1 MRKIFALAIAGAM
14 AIGIVSFAG
23 ADESVQTIEASISPK
38 KLSKK
43 KHKPVTLVTDVTT
56 FPDREADPNTD
67 QPPSADQTLVDFPK
81 NMKFDTGA
89 VPKCDVNAAGLEGT
103 TTEAAKQACG
113 EDSQVSVDGA
123 DKSYAHVTID
133 NDPNAPNSETTPVE
147 VIVTAFNGA
156 EKDTIYL
163 HSKPVGDFAALPP
176 SILTGKLKDSPDG
189 KPYGKRLDVTIP
201 DLLAGAIDDFVVTV
215 KAGKYVQARCKSK
228 TNAFQATTN
237 YENHVQTVDTFETKC
252 KQKKKK

>member
-43 KHKPVTLVTDVTT
+43 KFKPVTLVTDVTT

-81 NMKFDTGA
+81 NMKFDTKA
-89 VPKCDVNAAGLEGT
+89 VPKCAVPASGLEGT
-103 TTEAAKQACG
+103 TTEAAKEACG
-113 EDSQVSVDGA
+113 EKSQVSVDG
-123 DKSYAHVTID
+123 KSFAHVTID

-147 VIVTAFNGA
+147 VVVTAFNGN

-176 SILTGKLKDSPDG
+176 SILTGKLKDGPDG
-189 KPYGKRLDVTIP
+189 YGKRLDVFIP

-215 KAGKYVQARCKSK
+215 KAGKYVQARCKK
-228 TNAFQATTN
+228 KVNKFQATTN

-252 KQKKKK
+252 KRK